1 MVESEFAAEAAALVA
16 AAVAAAVAA
25 RAVAM
30 KKFGLAALSDALV
43 GEGLC

>member
-1 MVESEFAAEAAALVA
+1 MVESEFAAEAAAL
-16 AAVAAAVAA
+16 VAAAVAA